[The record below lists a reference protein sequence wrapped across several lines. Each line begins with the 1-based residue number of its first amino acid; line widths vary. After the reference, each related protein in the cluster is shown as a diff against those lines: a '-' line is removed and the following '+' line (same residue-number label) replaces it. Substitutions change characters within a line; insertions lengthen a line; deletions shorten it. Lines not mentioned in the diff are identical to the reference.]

1 MAEDPFRWVRDAP
14 LFVVPRTLDALRAF
28 RAGPGL
34 DDSLARVTD
43 QLIAGIATHP
53 TKFWVLK
60 QFQPAL
66 EDARDQSAERR
77 ERVDAELRRL
87 MDVVGI
93 DSSDGL
99 LTYYLG
105 APT

>member
-1 MAEDPFRWVRDAP
+1 MADDPFRWVRDAP
-14 LFVVPRTLDALRAF
+14 LFVVPRTLDALRTF

-43 QLIAGIATHP
+43 RLFAGIAAHP

-66 EDARDQSAERR
+66 EDAREQSAQTR

-99 LTYYLG
+99 LTYYLDS
-105 APT
+105 